1 MDLCHVLIERLL
13 LLLLLLLLAVVVHS
27 FRCGLRSLLRLTI
40 SGLDESSLGYE
51 AKGTM
56 NAAKIADVGEGHGH
70 VNGMRY
76 QWTVAGNELD
86 KVHVT
91 QDSHSAGALRHL

>member
-1 MDLCHVLIERLL
+1 
-13 LLLLLLLLAVVVHS
+13 
-27 FRCGLRSLLRLTI
+27 
-40 SGLDESSLGYE
+40 
-51 AKGTM
+51 M

-91 QDSHSAGALRHL
+91 QDSHMLEHSVIFDEYIPCRSRPTGISRGGVVHQRAQECRDEARMALQNGQRKTRN